1 MSGFSNM
8 KIEQRL
14 EDRASDGLERRLPN
28 PKVGEGMVNLA
39 NNDYLGLAH
48 HPEIKAAAKVA
59 IDEYGCSSSSS
70 PLITGFSQ
78 PHLELKER
86 LLDWYGADCVMI
98 WNSGYVANQAL
109 FSVLP
114 SKDDRVFAD
123 RSVHHSV
130 IAGLLRSKAKFRRFP
145 HLDLDRLE
153 EWLRKRQSAAGNDF
167 VVTESVFSM
176 DGDCPDLTQ
185 FADLRSRYGFAWI
198 VDEAHA
204 LGWYGDR
211 GSGLLEQQGVLE
223 QADIVLGTLGKA
235 LGSQGAYLVLR
246 NDAWRRYL
254 MNFAGEFIYSTY
266 LAPSA
271 AAAAS
276 KAIDLVCELSSERL
290 AWREGSRRFRMKLR
304 EDGWHAP
311 DGDSPVAP
319 VMLGKVETAVQM
331 ADRLRDGGVLAGM
344 VRPPTVPQGS
354 SRLRFS
360 LKTELSFDAI
370 AERIIQLLG
379 VSES

>member
-1 MSGFSNM
+1 MSGFSN
-8 KIEQRL
+8 KRIEQRL
-14 EDRASDGLERRLPN
+14 EDRASDGLERRLPD

-39 NNDYLGLAH
+39 SNDYLGLAH
-48 HPEIKAAAKVA
+48 HPEVKAATKEA

-114 SKDDRVFAD
+114 GKEDRVFAD
-123 RSVHHSV
+123 HCVHHSV
-130 IAGLLRSKAKFRRFP
+130 IAGLLRSDAKFRRFP

-153 EWLRKRQSAAGNDF
+153 EWLRKRQGAAGNDF

-176 DGDCPDLTQ
+176 DGDSPDLIQ
-185 FADLRSRYGFAWI
+185 LAELRSRYGFAWI

-204 LGWYGDR
+204 LGWYGEQ
-211 GSGLLEQQGVLE
+211 GSGLLEQQGVLD
-223 QADIVLGTLGKA
+223 QADAVLGTLGKA
-235 LGSQGAYLVLR
+235 LGSQGAYLVFR

-276 KAIDLVCELSSERL
+276 KAIDLACELSLERPV
-290 AWREGSRRFRMKLR
+290 WREGSKQFRMKLR
-304 EDGWHAP
+304 RDGWDVP
-311 DGDSPVAP
+311 EGDSPVAP
-319 VMLGKVETAVQM
+319 MMLGEVETVMEKAE
-331 ADRLRDGGVLAGM
+331 RLRDGGMLAGM
-344 VRPPTVPQGS
+344 VRPPTVPQGT

-360 LKTELSFDAI
+360 LKIDLNFEAI
-370 AERIIQLLG
+370 AERILHSLG
-379 VSES
+379 DSGT